1 MDGMCG
7 RYAGP
12 PQEPIL
18 HLFSVEAVTGFAPP
32 SGNIAP
38 TQTVNIVIDARQP
51 GSTGPDSLA
60 DAPFTRELRTARWG
74 LVPSW
79 APAIDPRRLLINARS
94 ETVTVKP
101 SFRAAATS
109 RRAIVPATGYY
120 EWALEGSKKVPYFLH
135 PPDDS
140 ILGFAGLYEWWRVP
154 EGTDLT
160 RVPAAQDGWLCSMTI
175 ITRSATDALGHIHD
189 RMPVVVPPDMV
200 NDWLSPLLT
209 KRAEVDDLLGAM
221 PDPVLTPTQKAPAH

>member
-1 MDGMCG
+1 MCG

-18 HLFSVEAVTGFAPP
+18 QLFSIEEVVGCAPP

-38 TQTVNIVIDARQP
+38 TQTVNIVVDARQP
-51 GSTGPDSLA
+51 ASLA
-60 DAPFTRELRTARWG
+60 DAPFIRQLRTARWG

-101 SFRAAATS
+101 SFRSAATS
-109 RRAIVPATGYY
+109 RRAIIPATGYY
-120 EWALEGSKKVPYFLH
+120 EWAQEGSKKVPYFLH
-135 PPDDS
+135 PPDDT

-160 RVPAAQDGWLCSMTI
+160 RIPAAQDGWLCSMTI

-189 RMPVVVPPDMV
+189 RMPVVVPLDLA
-200 NDWLSPLLT
+200 DAWLNPQLTSRTEVEALLE
-209 KRAEVDDLLGAM
+209 AI
-221 PDPVLTPTQKAPAH
+221 PDPVLTPTQKAPTH